1 MAYIKIEPSG
11 CYIHKG
17 RIQVRLCF
25 YLEPTD
31 PRYNEHHVYVVD
43 ETSQEWLGGY
53 KGKVDAMSSPI
64 NQADYDTWIAS
75 LPHVWRDNPFHNHF
89 IFIDADTTD
98 SEILKQA
105 QDAFQE
111 FFDGWCKGKDMADVQ
126 HSKVRPAFVAKVLT
140 AYQQLTCQNK
150 LSQIKAMVI

>member
-11 CYIHKG
+11 CCIYKG
-17 RIQVRLCF
+17 WIQVRLCF

-31 PRYNEHHVYVVD
+31 PRYNEHHVFVVD
-43 ETSQEWLGGY
+43 ETSLQFKNGY
-53 KGKVDAMSSPI
+53 KGKIDADGNPV
-64 NQADYDTWIAS
+64 NQADYDAWIAS
-75 LPHVWRDNPFHNHF
+75 LPHIWRDNPFHNHF

-105 QDAFQE
+105 QDAFNE
-111 FFDGWCKGKDMADVQ
+111 FFAGWCEGKEMADVW
-126 HSKVRPAFVAKVLT
+126 HSKVRPVFVTKVLT
-140 AYQQLTCQNK
+140 ADQQLTCQNK